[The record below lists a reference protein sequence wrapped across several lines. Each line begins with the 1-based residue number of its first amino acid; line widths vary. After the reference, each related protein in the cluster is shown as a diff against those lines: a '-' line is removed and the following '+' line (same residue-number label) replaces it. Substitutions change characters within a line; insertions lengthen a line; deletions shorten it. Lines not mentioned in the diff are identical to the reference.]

1 MGAERQG
8 VTGAPAVAFFDF
20 DCTLTARDTLM
31 PWLFALKGRRRTLWA
46 AARVGVTH
54 PLRADTGA
62 DDLRTRIK
70 SALFAR
76 LLAGVSVE
84 DALAAAARVGDGLLF
99 RADMTRR
106 VAEHLA
112 RGDRV
117 VVATGSPTL
126 VAGPIVAARFGLRE
140 VIGTELE
147 VADGRLTGRLAG
159 PNCTRYAKAALVGAW
174 LAQNAAGAVCHGYGN
189 RPHDLP
195 MLALMDHA
203 TVV

>member
-1 MGAERQG
+1 L
-8 VTGAPAVAFFDF
+8 TTAPAVAFFDF

-62 DDLRTRIK
+62 GDLRTRVK

-76 LLAGVSVE
+76 LLAGVAVE
-84 DALAAAARVGDGLLF
+84 DALAATDKVAAKVLF
-99 RADMTRR
+99 RADMARR
-106 VAEHLA
+106 VEEHLA
-112 RGDRV
+112 QGDRV
-117 VVATGSPTL
+117 VVATGAPTL
-126 VAGPIVAARFGLRE
+126 VAGPIVAARFGLKE

-147 VADGRLTGRLAG
+147 VEGGRLTGRFAG
-159 PNCTRYAKAALVGAW
+159 PNCIRHAKAALVEDW
-174 LAQNAAGAVCHGYGN
+174 LARNAAGAIRHGYGN